1 MAVKKNAADTGDK
14 GKGTGY
20 SGVKNASN
28 HKGSGGPGKVD
39 FLQGG
44 NGHMFG
50 RSGAEPMKPGT
61 TAPVSLPGK
70 GGKFIEGGH
79 GNHMFPR
86 MGASPMKAGETGR
99 DVGSPGSSNQFAQ
112 GGKTHMFGRR
122 GSQKRSP
129 GETGGM

>member
-1 MAVKKNAADTGDK
+1 MAVKKNAADTSDG
-14 GKGTGY
+14 GKGTGF
-20 SGVKNASN
+20 SGSHGASD
-28 HKGSGGPGKVD
+28 HKGSGKAGNVE

-44 NGHMFG
+44 STKMFG
-50 RSGAEPMKPGT
+50 RGGAQPMPAGVTAPASKPGE
-61 TAPVSLPGK
+61 

-79 GNHMFPR
+79 SNHMFPR
-86 MGASPMKAGETGR
+86 MGASPMPAGTTSR
-99 DVGSPGSSNQFAQ
+99 NVGSAGSSPSYAQ